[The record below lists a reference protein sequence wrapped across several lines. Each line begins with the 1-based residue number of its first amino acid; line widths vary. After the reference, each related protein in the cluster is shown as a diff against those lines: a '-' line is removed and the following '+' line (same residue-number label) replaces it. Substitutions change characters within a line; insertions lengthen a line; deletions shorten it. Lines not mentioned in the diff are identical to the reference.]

1 MLYPAEMWDYQEE
14 GLLGEELPKYAA
26 TGPDIYSRAV
36 ALLTQQQLR
45 GPVPQGDH
53 LQREHAA
60 HSINQSQKNTNKQLI
75 QSINHKKYQH
85 TANSINQ

>member
-1 MLYPAEMWDYQEE
+1 MLYPAEMWDYLEE

-60 HSINQSQKNTNKQLI
+60 HSINQSQKIPT
-75 QSINHKKYQH
+75 YR
-85 TANSINQ
+85 